1 MDILVR
7 IVVFISYPPDPHFPE
22 THISISRGEFESV
35 LNQLKEAGL
44 PLKEDREQAWRDFAG
59 WRVNYDHTL
68 LALCSLVMAPPAFW
82 SSDRAP
88 RMKLPPLFLPG
99 KK

>member
-1 MDILVR
+1 MLD
-7 IVVFISYPPDPHFPE
+7 
-22 THISISRGEFESV
+22 
-35 LNQLKEAGL
+35 QMAEAGL
-44 PLKEDREQAWRDFAG
+44 PLKTDREQAWQDFAG

-88 RMKLPPLFLPG
+88 EMKLPPIFLSR